1 MLNAIGETINR
12 AIIAKW
18 IEKGH
23 HLSESFTK
31 ALSYEITKGK
41 TIVIDGYGVHYAKY
55 MERGV
60 RAKTVKEKLYDGT
73 KHAETSLYIEALAK
87 YAQRRMNVSKKESL
101 GVAFAIA
108 RKHMKFG
115 IRIQDNGMGSK
126 FLSEALKNPDIDRV
140 IDKETDLYL
149 GRKVDGVFN
158 KYFK

>member
-1 MLNAIGETINR
+1 MLNAIGEHINKR
-12 AIIAKW
+12 IIAKW

-23 HLSESFTK
+23 HLSGVFESK
-31 ALSYEITKGK
+31 LRYEITEGNPILIEGFGAK
-41 TIVIDGYGVHYAKY
+41 YAKY

-60 RAKTVKEKLYDGT
+60 RAKTVRAKLYDGT